1 MTLEQTAQYCKYLYI
16 VNIVV
21 VVVVVIIACVNN
33 MSSLPI

>member
-21 VVVVVIIACVNN
+21 VVVVIIACVNN